1 MILDPSIA
9 IAGDPVHDAGHVGHG
24 DREPA
29 LFRDFTHHR
38 VACRLAQVDQA
49 AGRAP
54 ALDEQHAVAME
65 DDRAD
70 ADPRVVRVLAAHT
83 GPASHSAVAYFA
95 STSPAARAVSSTV
108 RPSGLRRRPCSRSK
122 AAASTA
128 ATSSNLGR
136 WPSAVSSVVSLA
148 SGSRVFG
155 KTSPR
160 RAASIDSR
168 TDPCWR
174 NVLP

>member
-9 IAGDPVHDAGHVGHG
+9 IAGAPVHDAGHVGHG

-29 LFRDFTHHR
+29 LFRDFTSHR
-38 VACRLAQVDQA
+38 VTCRLAQVDLA
-49 AGRAP
+49 AGQAPLAQGRRAP

-95 STSPAARAVSSTV
+95 STSPVTRAVSSAV
-108 RPSGLRRRPCSRSK
+108 RAAGLRRGPGSPPQ
-122 AAASTA
+122 AAAGA
-128 ATSSNLGR
+128 AGAASQLGR
-136 WPSAVSSVVSLA
+136 GA
-148 SGSRVFG
+148 
-155 KTSPR
+155 
-160 RAASIDSR
+160 RAA
-168 TDPCWR
+168 PG
-174 NVLP
+174 

>member
-1 MILDPSIA
+1 MILDPSIG
-9 IAGDPVHDAGHVGHG
+9 IAGDPVHDAGHVRHG

-38 VACRLAQVDQA
+38 VACRLAQVDQT
-49 AGRAP
+49 AGQAPLAQGRRPP

-95 STSPAARAVSSTV
+95 STSPVTRAVSSAV
-108 RPSGLRRRPCSRSK
+108 RPSGLRRGPCSPPNAPARA
-122 AAASTA
+122 AAASP
-128 ATSSNLGR
+128 NLGP
-136 WPSAVSSVVSLA
+136 WAIP
-148 SGSRVFG
+148 
-155 KTSPR
+155 
-160 RAASIDSR
+160 
-168 TDPCWR
+168 
-174 NVLP
+174 